1 MATPSQKAPALTDF
15 LEQTFGRSS
24 AITSDTCVSCG
35 QDATDFRDAL
45 SEKEYTISGLC
56 QSCQDSIFGV

>member
-1 MATPSQKAPALTDF
+1 MATPSDKSQGMTDF

-24 AITSDTCVSCG
+24 AITTDTCAFCG
-35 QDATDFRDAL
+35 GEASEFRDAL

-56 QSCQDSIFGV
+56 QDCQDKVFGT